1 MMLSDD
7 TCPRVE
13 IGRLPDERLD
23 DLQLTEGLHVA
34 ERFRL
39 VRLLGQGGM
48 GSVWLAD
55 HLALDIHCAIKF
67 IDREPNSAEA
77 RRRFEREAKAAAQ
90 LRGQHVVQILDHG
103 VWEGIPY
110 IAMEFLEGEDLAAR
124 LERLGRLPHG
134 LTARIISQVAKG
146 LGRAHAAGIVHRDLK
161 PENVFLAKDGDDEIV
176 KVLDFGIAKRSQ
188 TSLSEAGTKT
198 GSLLGTPFYMSP
210 EQARG
215 VKGIDH
221 RSDLFSLAIIAY
233 QCVTGRL
240 PFYSEGLGDVLA
252 QIMYE
257 PIPIP
262 SQQAEGV
269 PPAFDAWWRRASER
283 AAEHRFQSAKDLADS
298 LAVALGIS
306 ETIDIPMLE
315 PRPPELSSPD
325 LLGGRLAAG
334 PASRSGPRSVDHRTI
349 DRPFT
354 RTFDPAPSR
363 SGTRRKKTLLVGAI
377 GLALSAAVLVVSIKS
392 RRSTSGAAEG
402 AVIASGSE
410 VRETTAQAAQ
420 PPPPD
425 MTPPKEEAPSVDARL
440 NPGAVRPPVQNGVAT
455 VAPGTAAGSAPT
467 TPLPPR
473 RKAAKAAGGTTNSK
487 HDYGI

>member
-1 MMLSDD
+1 M
-7 TCPRVE
+7 
-13 IGRLPDERLD
+13 
-23 DLQLTEGLHVA
+23 QLTEGLHVA

-124 LERLGRLPHG
+124 LERLGRLAHG
-134 LTARIISQVAKG
+134 QTARIISQVAKG

-161 PENVFLAKDGDDEIV
+161 PENVFLTKDGDDEIV

-257 PIPIP
+257 PMPIP
-262 SQQAEGV
+262 SQQADGV
-269 PPAFDAWWRRASER
+269 PQAFDAWWQHASARAVE
-283 AAEHRFQSAKDLADS
+283 ERFQSAKDLAES
-298 LAVALGIS
+298 LSIALGIS
-306 ETIDIPMLE
+306 DAIDIPLLE
-315 PRPPELSSPD
+315 PRPPDLSSPD
-325 LLGGRLAAG
+325 LLGGRLQAP

-363 SGTRRKKTLLVGAI
+363 SGARRKRTLLVGFV
-377 GLALSAAVLVVSIKS
+377 GLALSAAVLVVSIKG
-392 RRSTSGAAEG
+392 RRSASGAAEG
-402 AVIASGSE
+402 AVIASGAE
-410 VRETTAQAAQ
+410 ARNTTAAQAAL
-420 PPPPD
+420 PPATD
-425 MTPPKEEAPSVDARL
+425 TSPPKEEAAPVDARP
-440 NPGAVRPPVQNGVAT
+440 NSAAPRPPERNGVAT
-455 VAPGTAAGSAPT
+455 VAPGTAAGSATTAPT
-467 TPLPPR
+467 GPR
-473 RKAAKAAGGTTNSK
+473 RKAAKAAGGTSSK